1 MNVVGLMSGTSL
13 DGQSI
18 GYTRIEQCPHPFV
31 STFIAGKTYPFPND
45 LKRDLLSLAASESVS
60 TQLIAKAHRQLG
72 ILANECLKRFLQ
84 EKSLPKP
91 DLVGFHG
98 QTIYHEPSSDGT
110 TTLQIGDP
118 SPICCGVEIP
128 VVSDFR
134 SMDVAAGGQGAPLV
148 PIVDFLT
155 YKSSEK
161 TRIVLN
167 IGGIANI
174 TALPRDCSLSKVVA
188 FDVGPGNILIDAIV
202 AELTNHQ
209 LRYDEGGSMAFSGHA
224 SKQLLDSILEADNY
238 RMLPY
243 PKTTGRER
251 YGKTLVNSI
260 ISQGRVLAL
269 SNEDI
274 IATATH
280 YTTHMINHH
289 IHALAEDGLILD
301 ELIVGGGGSRNRYI
315 MNSLQKGNSKVK
327 VALHDEYGI
336 PSIFWE
342 SYAFAVL
349 AYLTYHSYTGNV
361 ISATGASKEVA
372 LGRINFPAKNTLK

>member
-31 STFIAGKTYPFPND
+31 SKFVAGQTYPFPD
-45 LKRDLLSLAASESVS
+45 EMRRDLFSLAASGRVS
-60 TQLIAKAHRQLG
+60 TELVAKCHRRLG
-72 ILANECLKRFLQ
+72 TYANECLKQFLR
-84 EKSLPKP
+84 EKTLPKP

-98 QTIYHEPSSDGT
+98 QTVFHQPSSDGT

-118 SPICCGVEIP
+118 SPITCDLWVP

-134 SMDVAAGGQGAPLV
+134 SMDTAAGGQGAPMV
-148 PIVDFLT
+148 SAVDFLT
-155 YKSSEK
+155 YRSSEK

-174 TALPRDCSLSKVVA
+174 TALPRACSLSDVIA

-202 AELTNHQ
+202 DELTNHK
-209 LRYDEGGSMAFSGHA
+209 LRYDEGGNIAFSGHV
-224 SKQLLDSILEADNY
+224 SQRLLDSIIEADDY
-238 RMLPY
+238 RTLPY

-251 YGKTLVNSI
+251 YGKSLVDSI
-260 ISQGRVLAL
+260 ISRGRAFAL

-274 IATATH
+274 ITTATH
-280 YTTHMINHH
+280 YTTYMINHH
-289 IHALAEDGLILD
+289 IQALAGRGLILD

-315 MNSLQKGNSKVK
+315 TNTLQKQNPKVK
-327 VALHDEYGI
+327 VALHDEYGV
-336 PSIFWE
+336 PSTFWE

-349 AYLTYHSYTGNV
+349 AYLTYHGYTGNV

-372 LGRINFPAKNTLK
+372 LGRINFPAKTKLT